1 MLASLSRAMPFFRSI
16 TRALTCFFFF
26 FPLFF
31 PLCGLGDG
39 SSLLLV
45 QKVGAAYGGEEVEY
59 SDTFW
64 LQHMVTGL

>member
-1 MLASLSRAMPFFRSI
+1 MLTMLAFLSRAMPFFRSI
-16 TRALTCFFFF
+16 TRALTCFL
-26 FPLFF
+26 PLFF
-31 PLCGLGDG
+31 LCGLAGD

-45 QKVGAAYGGEEVEY
+45 QKVAAAYGGEEEEY